1 MSTGS
6 VAHTLQTQRGGG
18 PVIGGAGILPNRG
31 GPGPSNSQ
39 RASVN
44 SNTTPN
50 NTKNGEGL
58 GSQPSGKE
66 KLKLVIRFLPPNID
80 ESWLMG
86 LMRTWVNDTTLQS
99 YYFVQ
104 GHVSRKGA
112 LARRQLKLEQQ
123 RYGSVRVGSS
133 SGRSD
138 IDLET
143 KPDVYSRLYLTM
155 KSDEALATVVK
166 EFNHSVVPTILL
178 QIEQDLEEENG
189 DYDLGDLDSKSNDK
203 KSALDLEKGK
213 KRKRIVKPTIE
224 YAPFQGKLK
233 PSKPPLTAGTIEQ
246 DDDFIKFVKELEKDL
261 EEKQKAKDEA
271 KREQEGKENGG
282 NTSGAIV
289 LKLDPNTPTMV
300 SKATLIAAGVI
311 PKNKGKEEKKVTIEG
326 KGDKTDAKKKADKK
340 KEKKKEKGKEKES
353 GNKEKKGGSK
363 EKEAKNKEKDKS
375 EEKDGKSRRNR
386 RKKRGEEEDGKSQSE
401 AGGDSKKKN
410 ILERSASQKT
420 EQGSRQPVTILSRAK
435 DTGSPGGP
443 KSTTKSTTG
452 STGSNVPSHPASM
465 GSENKIPKNPNET
478 LESLPSGPTSSSRNS
493 TSATEP
499 NSAKPEASDASKI
512 KNNEK
517 RKRRRNR
524 NKKEG
529 EDGENG
535 ETNAHTSKA
544 GDKEN
549 TVKGPED
556 KNKPKPPRDNKK
568 REVREKAG
576 ESKDISTGPHHPK
589 PNDTSLGN
597 IPTAP
602 SGSTFLSTPTTANT
616 TGGGDKKKRNP
627 RSRNGPRKAS
637 EGHEKEATGPDPGQ
651 QQPPRGPRGRKPR
664 GGTGRPGPHAGS
676 RPDTGGASGEESGSK
691 AGRGN
696 NSSGKKA
703 ATQD

>member
-31 GPGPSNSQ
+31 GPGPSNPQ

-44 SNTTPN
+44 SNTN

-66 KLKLVIRFLPPNID
+66 KLKLVVRFLPPNID
-80 ESWLMG
+80 EAWLMG

-155 KSDEALATVVK
+155 KSHEALATVVK

-203 KSALDLEKGK
+203 KSALDLEKSK

-233 PSKPPLTAGTIEQ
+233 PSKPPLTAATIEQ
-246 DDDFIKFVKELEKDL
+246 DEDFKKFVRELEKDL
-261 EEKQKAKDEA
+261 EEKQKAKDDA
-271 KREQEGKENGG
+271 KREQEGKENGS

-311 PKNKGKEEKKVTIEG
+311 PKEKEKAEKKVTTES
-326 KGDKTDAKKKADKK
+326 KADKPDAKKKADKK

-386 RKKRGEEEDGKSQSE
+386 RKKKEEEEGKSQSE

-410 ILERSASQKT
+410 ILERPASQKT

-443 KSTTKSTTG
+443 KSTTKPTTG
-452 STGSNVPSHPASM
+452 STGGSNMPSRPASM
-465 GSENKIPKNPNET
+465 DSENKIPKSSNET
-478 LESLPSGPTSSSRNS
+478 LGNLPSGPTASSRNS

-499 NSAKPEASDASKI
+499 SSAKPEASDASKG

-535 ETNAHTSKA
+535 ETNTHTSKA

-549 TVKGPED
+549 TSKGPED
-556 KNKPKPPRDNKK
+556 KNKSKPPRDNKK

-576 ESKDISTGPHHPK
+576 EAKDISTGPHHPK
-589 PNDTSLGN
+589 PNDTGLGN

-602 SGSTFLSTPTTANT
+602 SGSNYSSTHTTANA

-637 EGHEKEATGPDPGQ
+637 EGHEKEATGPEPGQ

-664 GGTGRPGPHAGS
+664 GGTGRPGPHTGS
-676 RPDTGGASGEESGSK
+676 RPDTGGAFGEESGSK
-691 AGRGN
+691 AGRG
-696 NSSGKKA
+696 SSSGSGKKA